1 LPSESIIERFVSMGI
16 FTKED
21 IRIQPFSVFDVID
34 LISTTKKKEILDV
47 LKLKIIVC
55 ILILLLMIVSKME
68 LNF

>member
-34 LISTTKKKEILDV
+34 LISTTKKKERLDV

>member
-1 LPSESIIERFVSMGI
+1 MGI

-34 LISTTKKKEILDV
+34 LISTTKKKERLDV